1 MKDIWSHQTYERSIF
16 LWPSRPFIVI
26 LPSRWKIAG
35 RLAIMS
41 GEVAR
46 VFASQGRGRQG
57 RFPGLGDAES
67 FRRKRQIIGQDY
79 IIEKDRRNRKRLPL
93 AGEKVTEA
101 VRG

>member
-1 MKDIWSHQTYERSIF
+1 MRDSYF

-41 GEVAR
+41 GEVVR

-57 RFPGLGDAES
+57 RFPRLGDAES
-67 FRRKRQIIGQDY
+67 FRRKRQMPRQIIGKNY

>member
-1 MKDIWSHQTYERSIF
+1 MVSSNIRDPYF

-26 LPSRWKIAG
+26 LPSRWKSAG

-46 VFASQGRGRQG
+46 VFASQERGRQG
-57 RFPGLGDAES
+57 RFSGFGDAES
-67 FRRKRQIIGQDY
+67 FRRKRQMPRQIIGQNH
-79 IIEKDRRNRKRLPL
+79 IIEKDRRNRKKLPS
-93 AGEKVTEA
+93 ASGKVTEA